1 MTVVFE
7 MHSQSVTKVKK
18 AFLSGIWATL
28 ISIAIG
34 FTFKIWLAGWVAKAD
49 LALFHTVVDIISLSM
64 ILMTGFRSSMVVTYS
79 QTKNDIDIINIFRFA
94 LIFVVLMTWGGVI
107 PYIKHSLDIGVE
119 YLQLVGIIFGLGL
132 KLYFTNLVAMYRL
145 YDITNRTT
153 WLDPALNVALF
164 LFAYYIAGFSAL
176 TALFYGLTIS
186 SLITALYMYISRR
199 KEISTLPIKPV
210 QLNSD
215 MYGYV
220 KKSFTATL
228 EAGASILM
236 IYIAVLLTIR
246 YFSVD
251 ELGDFQVVVRPVF
264 TYMTMLFVFPI
275 YRFVLPELSVKV
287 RNGEFSEIQLIRR
300 WVFKLSFIVSGAFFL
315 TMLLFGSNLVEALFP
330 AEYVGATPVLFHF
343 SIFFIFMMLN
353 AYQLAYIKANG
364 HFKTSLF
371 IRLTGI
377 ATLVVMFY
385 VISAFTD
392 NVVAIIIALCSG
404 YLMMFILSSFK
415 EKQIRESAL
424 LAQSQTV

>member
-1 MTVVFE
+1 
-7 MHSQSVTKVKK
+7 MHLQSVTKVKK

-79 QTKNDIDIINIFRFA
+79 QTKNDIDIINIFRFT

-107 PYIKHSLDIGVE
+107 PYIKHRLDIGVE

-132 KLYFTNLVAMYRL
+132 RLYFTNLVAMYRL

-153 WLDPALNVALF
+153 WLAPALNVALF

-315 TMLLFGSNLVEALFP
+315 TILLFGSNLVEALFP
-330 AEYVGATPVLFHF
+330 AEYIGAVPVLFHF

-371 IRLTGI
+371 IRLAGI
-377 ATLVVMFY
+377 ATLIIMFY

-392 NVVAIIIALCSG
+392 NVVAIITALCSG
-404 YLMMFILSSFK
+404 YMMMFILSSFK

-424 LAQSQTV
+424 AQSQTV

>member
-1 MTVVFE
+1 MQSE
-7 MHSQSVTKVKK
+7 SVTKVKN

-28 ISIAIG
+28 VSIGIG
-34 FTFKIWLAGWVAKAD
+34 FTFKIWLAAWVPKTD
-49 LALFHTVVDIISLSM
+49 LALFHSVVDIISLSM

-79 QTKNDIDIINIFRFA
+79 QTQNDTDIINIFRFT
-94 LIFVVLMTWGGVI
+94 LILVVLITWGGVI
-107 PYIKHSLDIGVE
+107 PYIKHSLSIGVE

-153 WLDPALNVALF
+153 WLDPSLNVLLF
-164 LFAYYIAGFSAL
+164 LFAYYVAGYSAL

-199 KEISTLPIKPV
+199 KVISTLPIKPV
-210 QLNSD
+210 RLDPD
-215 MYGYV
+215 MFGYV

-275 YRFVLPELSVKV
+275 YRFVLPELSVKI
-287 RNGEFSEIQLIRR
+287 RNGEYQEIQLIRR
-300 WVFKLSFIVSGAFFL
+300 WVFKLSFIVSAVFL
-315 TMLLFGSNLVEALFP
+315 HDDAAVWFKHCRWAFP
-330 AEYVGATPVLFHF
+330 AGIYGCSTSAVSFFYLLYFHDAQRLSTCVYQSEWLFQNQLVYSFVRYRDLSCYVLRDIRIYPQCRRHHCRFVSWLSDDVYLIEF
-343 SIFFIFMMLN
+343 
-353 AYQLAYIKANG
+353 QRKAD
-364 HFKTSLF
+364 S
-371 IRLTGI
+371 
-377 ATLVVMFY
+377 
-385 VISAFTD
+385 
-392 NVVAIIIALCSG
+392 
-404 YLMMFILSSFK
+404 
-415 EKQIRESAL
+415 
-424 LAQSQTV
+424 

>member
-1 MTVVFE
+1 MQSE
-7 MHSQSVTKVKK
+7 SVTKVKN
-18 AFLSGIWATL
+18 AFLAGIWATL
-28 ISIAIG
+28 VSIGIG
-34 FTFKIWLAGWVAKAD
+34 FTFKIWLAAWVPKTD
-49 LALFHTVVDIISLSM
+49 LALFHSVVDIISLSM

-79 QTKNDIDIINIFRFA
+79 QTQNDTDIINIFRFT
-94 LIFVVLMTWGGVI
+94 LILVVLITWGGVI
-107 PYIKHSLDIGVE
+107 PYIKHSLSIGVE

-153 WLDPALNVALF
+153 WLDPSLNVLLF
-164 LFAYYIAGFSAL
+164 LFAYYVAGYSAL

-199 KEISTLPIKPV
+199 KVISTLPIKPV
-210 QLNSD
+210 RLDPD
-215 MYGYV
+215 MFGYV

-275 YRFVLPELSVKV
+275 YRFVLPELSVKI
-287 RNGEFSEIQLIRR
+287 RNGEYKEIQLIRR
-300 WVFKLSFIVSGAFFL
+300 WVFKLSFIVSAVFFT
-315 TMLLFGSNLVEALFP
+315 TMLLFGSNIVAGLFP
-330 AEYVGATPVLFHF
+330 PEYMGAVPVLFHF

-364 HFKTSLF
+364 YFKTSLF
-371 IRLTGI
+371 IRLSGI
-377 ATLVVMFY
+377 VTLVVMFY
-385 VISAFTD
+385 VISAFTH
-392 NVVAIIIALCSG
+392 NVVAIIVALCLG

-415 EKQIRESAL
+415 EKQIRESL
-424 LAQSQTV
+424 LLDPVQP